1 MAFTVGDKVLP
12 RIASESAEQAL
23 EVVAVHTDESGRQ
36 IVTVRNEAGN
46 TSELLAGELV
56 AV

>member
-1 MAFTVGDKVLP
+1 MAFTVGDKVVP

-36 IVTVRNEAGN
+36 TVTVRDEAGN
-46 TSELLAGELV
+46 TSDLLAGELV